1 MARQVKIQVLTRNN
15 RESLMVVGLMA
26 LMFCV
31 FFWAGYYV
39 GKSTGQAGGQAPVVE
54 EAVPVKGSENLRI

>member
-1 MARQVKIQVLTRNN
+1 LLRNIQ
-15 RESLMVVGLMA
+15 ESLTVVGLLA

-39 GKSTGQAGGQAPVVE
+39 GKSTAQAGGQAPVVVE
-54 EAVPVKGSENLRI
+54 QPVRVNLAGT

>member
-1 MARQVKIQVLTRNN
+1 
-15 RESLMVVGLMA
+15 MVVGLLA

-39 GKSTGQAGGQAPVVE
+39 GKSTVQAGGTAPPVVE
-54 EAVPVKGSENLRI
+54 RPVRVNLAGR